1 MPFPSPEDSPDPGIK
16 TRSPTLQADS
26 LPSESPG
33 KLFASINGAEQYVLF
48 SLAFYFVLDYFD
60 TANMLPSTVSIAT
73 RFLAVYLTFRRS
85 PYFALAYAA
94 NDVVLIV
101 LWTLAALED
110 ISYISVII
118 CFAMFLVNDLY
129 GYISWKRMEKR
140 QMGKC

>member
-1 MPFPSPEDSPDPGIK
+1 MRLLLHGYI
-16 TRSPTLQADS
+16 
-26 LPSESPG
+26 
-33 KLFASINGAEQYVLF
+33 F

-73 RFLAVYLTFRRS
+73 SFLAVYLTFRRS

-94 NDVVLIV
+94 NDVVLII

-140 QMGKC
+140 QMDGTRIP